1 MQQKMN
7 TVLQNRCVGSLC
19 AHFNEGAICAKSIE
33 MSRGAIPIIRH
44 HVSFSSL
51 NPTSQIHHLFYQPY
65 WTPRNFLFKNR
76 IHCQRFKLLYW
87 GFPGIRSERA
97 IPKEGMQSVLVKG
110 QHHGKRALQR
120 WMLWCGLYS
129 HRLVK
134 FGRLEINQP
143 LSLPDTPIRLWST
156 TWYNDIN
163 SEDNIK
169 QIQD

>member
-1 MQQKMN
+1 MK
-7 TVLQNRCVGSLC
+7 VPFVQNPLKCLVERSPSFVIMS
-19 AHFNEGAICAKSIE
+19 HFPPWILLARFITYFINHTELHVTFFSKIESIVK
-33 MSRGAIPIIRH
+33 GL
-44 HVSFSSL
+44 SFS
-51 NPTSQIHHLFYQPY
+51 TED
-65 WTPRNFLFKNR
+65 
-76 IHCQRFKLLYW
+76 
-87 GFPGIRSERA
+87 FPEYTVSSERA
-97 IPKEGMQSVLVKG
+97 IPKEEMQSVLVKG
-110 QHHGKRALQR
+110 QHHGKRVLQR